1 CGALLRSTLFPYTT
15 LFRSAAPAAADSGP
29 VVSPAGA
36 GRVTTA
42 TRPSGAAVAV
52 PARALPE
59 VATDAAA
66 PPPGGVTSG
75 QSVAAAAG
83 AGAAGLPP
91 PAARGPSPDPPGRP
105 PPPPGTPPDVPPPG
119 APPPG
124 APPPGAP
131 PPPGVPPP
139 DVPSSRV
146 ASTRTRTPSVWY
158 TASSTALVCR
168 ALEKVRASPGAANPS
183 FSVPFSRATTCAFG
197 PTRDHVTR
205 ATARAPSTSCQ
216 RRRTVSVVT
225 PGSMPSA
232 GAASAAAGASDG

>member
-1 CGALLRSTLFPYTT
+1 
-15 LFRSAAPAAADSGP
+15 
-29 VVSPAGA
+29 
-36 GRVTTA
+36 
-42 TRPSGAAVAV
+42 
-52 PARALPE
+52 
-59 VATDAAA
+59 
-66 PPPGGVTSG
+66 
-75 QSVAAAAG
+75 G

-124 APPPGAP
+124 APPP
-131 PPPGVPPP
+131 PGVPPP

-158 TASSTALVCR
+158 TASSTALACR

-232 GAASAAAGASDG
+232 GAASAAAGASDGTGAGAAGSDTAGSDTAGSGTAGSGGAASSGVAAPPPGCAVCAPGPLPAGSAPDASSG